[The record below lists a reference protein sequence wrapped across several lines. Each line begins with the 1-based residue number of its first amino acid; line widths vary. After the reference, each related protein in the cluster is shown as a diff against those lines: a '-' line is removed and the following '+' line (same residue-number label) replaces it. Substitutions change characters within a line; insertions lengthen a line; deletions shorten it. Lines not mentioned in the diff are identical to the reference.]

1 MKVAIMQPYFCPYL
15 GYFKL
20 INSVDKFV
28 LYDNIQ
34 FTKTGWINR
43 NRILVNGEPHRFTIP
58 IKKDSSLIDI
68 RDRELA
74 EESLREIDAILKVIS
89 NTYHRAPNFGKVFP
103 LIEALFLHAE
113 KNLFLFIHH
122 TITELCRYM
131 DIKTEVIIS
140 SSLKV
145 DHSLSS
151 SHKVLA
157 ICKHLNAT
165 TYLNLPN
172 GKHLYQLDKF
182 KDEGIDLAFQS
193 NDYLMYR
200 QFSQEFVPCLSIIDT
215 MMFCDIKKIKDYLVS
230 VNPEDEKR

>member
-1 MKVAIMQPYFCPYL
+1 MRVAIMQPYFCPYL

-20 INSVDKFV
+20 ISSVDKFV

-34 FTKTGWINR
+34 YTKKGWINR

-74 EESLREIDAILKVIS
+74 EESLHEIDAILKVIS
-89 NTYHRAPNFGKVFP
+89 NTYRRAPNFGNVFP
-103 LIEALFLHAE
+103 LIEALFLHSE
-113 KNLFLFIHH
+113 KNLFRFIHH
-122 TITELCRYM
+122 TIIELCSYM

-140 SSLKV
+140 SSLKI

-157 ICKHLNAT
+157 ICKHLNAK

-172 GKHLYQLDKF
+172 GKQLYQLDKF
-182 KDEGIDLAFQS
+182 KEEGIDLAFQS
-193 NDYLMYR
+193 NNYLMYS
-200 QFSQEFVPCLSIIDT
+200 QFSEEFVPCLSIIDT
-215 MMFCDIKKIKDYLVS
+215 IMFCDIKKVKDYLVC
-230 VNPEDEKR
+230 VNPGDEKQ